1 MKRGPSRAW
10 PKGIV
15 EVAATRHDSRADP
28 QATQKISREQL
39 EEALKRT
46 KSGTRAAVRSEP
58 DLDGEGYAGPR
69 DDSPQV
75 TIVRI
80 DSIELETIDPSSLP
94 PAGTM
99 PVIVTTPM
107 DVAAS
112 LPRPASSPQ
121 PVSGSPLPTAMT
133 ARAVDMNDSGAHDR
147 ASGPRVVDRRRAPSS
162 RLQITPRVAFIVGL
176 AVVVALALAAFLGFF
191 AGRGVPGLK

>member
-15 EVAATRHDSRADP
+15 EVPATGPDSRADP

-39 EEALKRT
+39 EEALRRT
-46 KSGTRAAVRSEP
+46 KSGTRPVVRSEP
-58 DLDGEGYAGPR
+58 NLDDQPYSGPR

-80 DSIELETIDPSSLP
+80 DSMELETIDPSTLP
-94 PAGTM
+94 APSAQPLASGASVAPRATPSGAM

-107 DVAAS
+107 EVAAALS
-112 LPRPASSPQ
+112 RPPPSAQAQ
-121 PVSGSPLPTAMT
+121 PAPPVIARRGGPTL
-133 ARAVDMNDSGAHDR
+133 
-147 ASGPRVVDRRRAPSS
+147 
-162 RLQITPRVAFIVGL
+162 RLHLTPRVAFFG
-176 AVVVALALAAFLGFF
+176 AVAVALVIMLAAFVGFF
-191 AGRGVPGLK
+191 AGRGVPGVK